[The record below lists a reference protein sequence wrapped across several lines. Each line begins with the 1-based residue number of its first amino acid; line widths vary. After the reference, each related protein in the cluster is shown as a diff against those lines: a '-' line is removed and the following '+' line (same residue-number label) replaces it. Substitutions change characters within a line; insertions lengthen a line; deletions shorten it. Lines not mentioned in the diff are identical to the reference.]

1 MSSPK
6 AVGRRQRA
14 AFAVLAVS
22 MAATTMGVGTADAKR
37 HRGDRLHRS
46 SHIVVIYQE
55 NHSFDNLYGRWNGV
69 RGLGT
74 ADAAHTLQVK
84 QDGTLFHCLPQD
96 DVNLTAPD
104 PLSDQC
110 QDTNPTDGSTF
121 HSHFFNETRASNDGN
136 PFRIDDY
143 IPPTARTCPD
153 PSTFGPAN
161 GVRDPNGLPG
171 GCTRDLVHRFY
182 QEQYQ
187 LDGGKQDRYT
197 TGSDALG
204 LTQGNYDTRRLPVYR
219 YLHRR
224 HHPRYA
230 ISDELFQ
237 AALGGSFLNHQWLIA
252 ARTPFFSGAPTAGP
266 NDQHSITDT
275 NGMPVNYPFYKA
287 TGAVKDGSLTVSC
300 PSTPAQHDNPPR
312 DAAHGN
318 SVCGDWAVNTTQP
331 LSQPYSPGT
340 APERR
345 LPPQTTPTIGDRL
358 SAAGRTWAW
367 YAGGW
372 SNADG
377 RVGGPGW
384 TNGTAPVARGTNTNG
399 CPDPNA
405 KATDTW
411 PFCAD
416 NLFQF
421 HHQPFNYYANYAR
434 SGPNGDGQAPA
445 ARRRHLR
452 DEEEFIAAA
461 RASRKRCHLRNV
473 SIVKPVGAENE
484 HPGYASEPSGS
495 AHLVDLLKAIERGAC
510 RKNTM
515 VIVTYDE
522 FGGQWDHVT
531 PPGQGGKAGLHDAW
545 GPGTRIPAL
554 TIAPGLRGRF
564 VVDHVQHDS
573 TSVMATIERRF
584 DLPPVSSRDAAVRD
598 LSTVFRARRP

>member
-1 MSSPK
+1 VSSRKSFHRP
-6 AVGRRQRA
+6 ALLA
-14 AFAVLAVS
+14 ALVLVLAAS
-22 MAATTMGVGTADAKR
+22 AGPGSASAKKHRADPLR
-37 HRGDRLHRS
+37 RS

-55 NHSFDNLYGRWNGV
+55 NHSFDNLWGRWRGV
-69 RGLGT
+69 RGI
-74 ADAAHTLQVK
+74 ARAAAAHTLQVK
-84 QDGTLFHCLPQD
+84 QDCSVFQCLPQN

-104 PLSDQC
+104 PLTDQC
-110 QDTNPTDGSTF
+110 QDSNPTDGSIF
-121 HSHFFNETRASNDGN
+121 HSHFFNQMRASNDGN
-136 PFRIDDY
+136 PYRIDDY
-143 IPPTARTCPD
+143 IPASARTCPD
-153 PSTFGPAN
+153 PATFGPAN

-204 LTQGNYDTRRLPVYR
+204 LTQGYYATRRLPVYR

-224 HHPRYA
+224 HHPRYV
-230 ISDELFQ
+230 ISDAFFQ
-237 AALGGSFLNHQWLIA
+237 AAFGGSFLNHQWLIA
-252 ARTPFFSGAPTAGP
+252 ARTPYFTAAATSGPD
-266 NDQHSITDT
+266 DQHSITDT
-275 NGMPVNYPFYKA
+275 SGMPTSYPFYKA
-287 TGAVKDGSLTVSC
+287 TGTVKDSALTESC

-312 DAAHGN
+312 DAAHAN
-318 SVCGDWAVNTTQP
+318 SVCGDWAVNTIQP

-340 APERR
+340 AVTRR

-358 SAAGRTWAW
+358 SAAGRSWAW

-377 RVGGPGW
+377 HVGGHGW
-384 TNGTAPVARGTNTNG
+384 TNGTGPVTRGTNPQG

-405 KATDTW
+405 KPTDIW
-411 PFCAD
+411 PFCPD

-421 HHQPFNYYANYAR
+421 HHQPFNYYAPYVR
-434 SGPNGDGQAPA
+434 TGPNGDGPAPL

-452 DEEEFIAAA
+452 DEQELIAVA
-461 RASRKRCHLRNV
+461 RSSRNRCRLRDV
-473 SIVKPVGAENE
+473 SFVKPIGAENE

-495 AHLVDLLKAIERGAC
+495 MHLVRLLRAIEGGKC

-522 FGGQWDHVT
+522 FGGQWDHVP
-531 PPGQGGKAGLHDAW
+531 PPGQGGSSGVHDTW

-554 TIAPGLRGRF
+554 TIAPGLRHRF
-564 VVDHVQHDS
+564 AVDHRKHDT
-573 TSVMATIERRF
+573 TSVIATIERRF
-584 DLPPVSSRDAAVRD
+584 GLAPVSSRDAAVRD